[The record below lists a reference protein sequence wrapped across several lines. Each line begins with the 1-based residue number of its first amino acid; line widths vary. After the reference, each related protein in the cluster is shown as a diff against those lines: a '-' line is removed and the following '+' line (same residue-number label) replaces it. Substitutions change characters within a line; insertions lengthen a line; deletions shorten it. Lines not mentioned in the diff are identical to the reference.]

1 MEHRA
6 NSDVIF
12 LMDEKFDFDVSLSP
26 DSSMSDKDKDDVFL
40 DMSHHMIEPMPN
52 KLVSCL
58 EQGSGEARVR
68 WSPLS
73 GDQLEIVCQEAKRL
87 ADRLQRGKGPSGEE
101 EAAAQESPSLVE
113 ADKESFIQ
121 DATAKLNVLAT
132 PLRHCSPVKRQTFL
146 VQDSP
151 MKDLPPAFQERLRRA
166 SAAPSSG
173 SSAAPATRA
182 FTRLSTANP
191 AGSVKTR
198 APLRGKAGLGGVLPS
213 KPTVPRTLSSVS
225 KGADPLKIKVQRPN
239 KVVSSYKPSLDF
251 AGRTKSCTDIVSVSP
266 SVVSDMSNSSH
277 NSNAVG
283 KKRTLAPPTK
293 VVRRKSGIVVA
304 PIQSRKTTER
314 HNTSS
319 SSSSVSSFN
328 SSLSLSPSAGKMN
341 SSGNQCLRSS
351 TNPVAPGGVSRPAN
365 QSKRR
370 SSKGGATTVVERTM
384 TPLSSANSKYRKLS
398 EPVKGLRTPTQRQI
412 TPAKTSLD
420 KTLGAPINASM
431 LTPSGR
437 SIKRHSTTLDQMV
450 ASSGKASG
458 QGFCSPDLSKVLRPK
473 RLVSVACMEGLSQ
486 MHGLQS
492 PPIGVT
498 RPMQLHSQRPSGLP
512 TPVKRQT
519 AAHTLGSHPRASKSS
534 RKQVTRDFD
543 GPSGTSPSPAPGDS
557 NGPDLVEIQP
567 FCLEDQPP
575 ANPSGPNS
583 LEREEQPPV
592 QPSAANSSECE
603 EQPPSNPSG
612 PNSPETKEQP
622 PSNPSG
628 PNSPETEERPG
639 HCPPEPSKEAIIP
652 PESAT
657 QEVLLL
663 DLPVLT
669 PQPVEK
675 LLIDLS
681 NTPDLIRNNSKTC
694 AGTQLI
700 DLSSPLIKWS
710 PEDKKENSAPLINL
724 SF

>member
-40 DMSHHMIEPMPN
+40 DMSHHLVEPMPN

-58 EQGSGEARVR
+58 EQGSGEAQVK

-87 ADRLQRGKGPSGEE
+87 ADQLQCGKGPSGEE
-101 EAAAQESPSLVE
+101 EPAAQGSPSLVE
-113 ADKESFIQ
+113 ADKENFIQ

-151 MKDLPPAFQERLRRA
+151 MKDLPPAVQERLRRA
-166 SAAPSSG
+166 NAAPSSG

-182 FTRLSTANP
+182 FTRLSSASP
-191 AGSVKTR
+191 AGGVKTR
-198 APLRGKAGLGGVLPS
+198 APLRGKAGLSGVLPS
-213 KPTVPRTLSSVS
+213 KPNVPRTSSSVS
-225 KGADPLKIKVQRPN
+225 KGAEPLKTKVQRPN

-251 AGRTKSCTDIVSVSP
+251 AGRTKSCTDIVSVSA
-266 SVVSDMSNSSH
+266 SVVSDISNSSH
-277 NSNAVG
+277 NSNAVA
-283 KKRTLAPPTK
+283 KKRTFAPPTK

-304 PIQSRKTTER
+304 PIPSRKTTER

-328 SSLSLSPSAGKMN
+328 SSLSLSPSAGKVN
-341 SSGNQCLRSS
+341 SSMNQCLRSS
-351 TNPVAPGGVSRPAN
+351 TNPVAPGVSRHAN

-370 SSKGGATTVVERTM
+370 SSKGGATTVLERTM
-384 TPLSSANSKYRKLS
+384 TPLSSASSKYRKLS

-420 KTLGAPINASM
+420 KTLGAPINASTW
-431 LTPSGR
+431 TPSGR
-437 SIKRHSTTLDQMV
+437 SIKRHFTTQDQMV

-473 RLVSVACMEGLSQ
+473 RLASVACMEGLSQ
-486 MHGLQS
+486 LHGQQS
-492 PPIGVT
+492 PPTGVI

-519 AAHTLGSHPRASKSS
+519 AAQTLGSHPRASRSS
-534 RKQVTRDFD
+534 RKQVTRDID
-543 GPSGTSPSPAPGDS
+543 VPSGTSPSPAPRDS

-575 ANPSGPNS
+575 ANQSGPNS
-583 LEREEQPPV
+583 SESEEQPPV
-592 QPSAANSSECE
+592 QPSSTNSSESE
-603 EQPPSNPSG
+603 EQPPSNPSV
-612 PNSPETKEQP
+612 PNSPESEEQP
-622 PSNPSG
+622 PANPSG
-628 PNSPETEERPG
+628 PNSPETEERP
-639 HCPPEPSKEAIIP
+639 PEPSKEAIIP
-652 PESAT
+652 PESTT

-663 DLPVLT
+663 DLPVLK

-675 LLIDLS
+675 LLIDLR

-694 AGTQLI
+694 AGTQQLI

-710 PEDKKENSAPLINL
+710 PEDKKENNAPLINL